1 MIVSLAF
8 DDCIIGF
15 LFIVSLAF
23 SDCIIDQ
30 FISTGTEGRAG
41 MAAIADI
48 NQTLDLNQL
57 KTDLQ
62 KSLPVYARPV
72 FLRLLNKLDMTGIEA
87 IIQ

>member
-8 DDCIIGF
+8 CLVYRLAFGDCIIIN
-15 LFIVSLAF
+15 LIIV
-23 SDCIIDQ
+23 
-30 FISTGTEGRAG
+30 ISTGTEGRAG

-48 NQTLDLNQL
+48 NQTLDLIQL